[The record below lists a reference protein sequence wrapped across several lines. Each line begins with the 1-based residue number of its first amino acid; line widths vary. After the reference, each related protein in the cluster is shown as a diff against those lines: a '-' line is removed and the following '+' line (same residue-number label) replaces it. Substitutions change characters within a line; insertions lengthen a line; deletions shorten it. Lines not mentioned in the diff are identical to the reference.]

1 MMAIFPGLERLPM
14 LLRITVLG
22 RGAWGSTLIDLWQRG
37 GHQVRCWSRR
47 DGGDPA
53 DALADAQLV
62 VAAVAMAGVEPLAL
76 QLAPHWPAGVP
87 LLSCSKGIDPGALI
101 TASQLWRQ
109 RLPQLPLAVLSGPNL
124 ADELRRGLPA
134 ASVLASSDV
143 GLAADLQR
151 QLSGGCLRLY
161 TNADPLGTEV
171 AGALKNVMAVAAGL
185 CDGLALGANARASL
199 LTRGLA
205 EMGVVLQGLGGC
217 SSTLYGLAGLGD
229 LLATATSPLSRNYR
243 CGLLLAE
250 GRSELEAAAAIGAT
264 VEGPRT
270 ARAALSLAAQRG
282 WSLPICDQVVAV
294 MEQRLTPADAA
305 RALMERELRPELPL
319 S

>member
-1 MMAIFPGLERLPM
+1 MP
-14 LLRITVLG
+14 LRITVLG
-22 RGAWGSTLIDLWQRG
+22 RGAWGSTLIDLWQRS
-37 GHQVRCWSRR
+37 GHQLRCWSRR

-53 DALADAQLV
+53 AALADAQLV
-62 VAAVAMAGVEPLAL
+62 VVAVAMAGVEPLAA
-76 QLAPHWPAGVP
+76 QLAPLWPAGVP
-87 LLSCSKGIDPGALI
+87 LLSCSKGIDPGALT
-101 TASQLWRQ
+101 TASQLWGQ

-124 ADELRRGLPA
+124 AEELRRGLPA
-134 ASVLASSDV
+134 ASVLASSDLD
-143 GLAADLQR
+143 LAAELQR

-185 CDGLALGANARASL
+185 CDGLQLGANARASL

-250 GRSELEAAAAIGAT
+250 GRSELEAAAVIGAT

-270 ARAALSLAAQRG
+270 ARAALRLAAQRG

-305 RALMERELRPELPL
+305 RALMGRELRPELPL
-319 S
+319 RP